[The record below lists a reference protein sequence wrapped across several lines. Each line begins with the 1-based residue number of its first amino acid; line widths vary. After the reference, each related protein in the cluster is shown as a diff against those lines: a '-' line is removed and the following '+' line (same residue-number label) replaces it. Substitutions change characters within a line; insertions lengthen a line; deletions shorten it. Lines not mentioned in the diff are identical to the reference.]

1 MTLAAA
7 ITGRA
12 PLYGMFLDENR
23 RGEVL
28 VRFEGVDV
36 GELTPAQLGAVG
48 YHVGAIAGSRNVV
61 MEGVPADIDLDRLKL
76 LLAPLP
82 VSGAVCLCHVVGVT
96 PEAPT
101 LEAALGGREP
111 QETVVVRP
119 EDIRRSLA
127 AFVGDGS
134 AKADLAIFGCPHCT
148 VHEVKTLA
156 GLLSGRRLASG
167 KRLWIGMPRQFHP
180 LVTDMGYAAPIEA
193 AGGVF
198 ASSCMA
204 TIPDA
209 PLPEGVR
216 VVATNSFK
224 AAHYIVRLTKGRV
237 KVLLEDM
244 DRCVDAVCGARQGG
258 AA

>member
-1 MTLAAA
+1 
-7 ITGRA
+7 
-12 PLYGMFLDENR
+12 
-23 RGEVL
+23 
-28 VRFEGVDV
+28 
-36 GELTPAQLGAVG
+36 
-48 YHVGAIAGSRNVV
+48 
-61 MEGVPADIDLDRLKL
+61 
-76 LLAPLP
+76 
-82 VSGAVCLCHVVGVT
+82 
-96 PEAPT
+96 
-101 LEAALGGREP
+101 
-111 QETVVVRP
+111 
-119 EDIRRSLA
+119 
-127 AFVGDGS
+127 
-134 AKADLAIFGCPHCT
+134 
-148 VHEVKTLA
+148 
-156 GLLSGRRLASG
+156 
-167 KRLWIGMPRQFHP
+167 MPRQFHP